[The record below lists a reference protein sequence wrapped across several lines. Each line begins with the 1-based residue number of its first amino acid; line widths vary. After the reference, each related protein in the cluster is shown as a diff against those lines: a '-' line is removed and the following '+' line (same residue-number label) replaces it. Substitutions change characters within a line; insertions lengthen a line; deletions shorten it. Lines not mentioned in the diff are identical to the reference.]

1 MNRDRADTC
10 PTGYYCPETTGADL
24 MPCPAGTYNPITGI
38 HNITQCTQC
47 DGGSYCNVPALSAVA
62 GNCSDGFYCSWGM
75 LLKKT
80 KSNYSAIL
88 IIVFERESEDILMKW

>member
-1 MNRDRADTC
+1 MKINIFANLTFWVHLPVRHYCVNRDRVDAC

-62 GNCSDGFYCSWGM
+62 GNCSDGFYCIWGM
-75 LLKKT
+75 L
-80 KSNYSAIL
+80 
-88 IIVFERESEDILMKW
+88 F